1 MRSPGKS
8 DATWEVHP
16 VHHRGVSTTAFIL
29 FRKINGNAELWLI
42 YTEENSQSNLCCPVP
57 APLHSVLEAS
67 AETAMAQDTTAIPP
81 CTSLSAQ
88 SNPKFKPSA
97 NTSSK
102 NLTGHLQEVSPKGL
116 YVCIDISTLKNLT
129 RPNKKLVL
137 TANKEGAQ
145 DLAAPATYRPQS
157 SGCEVFHWPG
167 RHMVKGMDKA
177 GRLTGQNSYG
187 LVSKFMLSALS
198 VTDWEHFC
206 LI

>member
-1 MRSPGKS
+1 MLLWEWKKIRLNHRHSTKEQKQAPSYVIRPLIFSQRNQELVLSTVILHSSTFRGIYLKGKWFNAIFGALLAFKQHFLMRSPGKS

-16 VHHRGVSTTAFIL
+16 VHHRGISTSAFIL

-57 APLHSVLEAS
+57 APSHLVLEAS

-116 YVCIDISTLKNLT
+116 YVCIDIS
-129 RPNKKLVL
+129 RPNLR
-137 TANKEGAQ
+137 T
-145 DLAAPATYRPQS
+145 
-157 SGCEVFHWPG
+157 
-167 RHMVKGMDKA
+167 
-177 GRLTGQNSYG
+177 
-187 LVSKFMLSALS
+187 
-198 VTDWEHFC
+198 
-206 LI
+206 